1 MHRLGHYEKF
11 DAEAVLHELRSGGR
25 SNGRVALWGRSMGAA
40 TALIGA
46 YIKLSRRVRRL
57 HAIGATPILIC
68 AQALMCAARL
78 DPLVCCVL
86 ADSSFASLPMLVHD
100 LLDEKVGAVLVDAA
114 MGVVS
119 RSVAYRAGFKIS
131 DVRVDA
137 VAPVCPIML
146 VHGSEDTFIGLKHS
160 QALQRA
166 FQKTATLRVDE
177 GGKHDSRRPDDV
189 LVDCA
194 AFLLDH
200 LVGEA
205 AAVQELRAALTLTRG
220 LGRPPFAS
228 STNFT
233 SGADANRQ
241 KAVRATLTRGGAI
254 NTR

>member
-1 MHRLGHYEKF
+1 MC
-11 DAEAVLHELRSGGR
+11 
-25 SNGRVALWGRSMGAA
+25 
-40 TALIGA
+40 TA
-46 YIKLSRRVRRL
+46 K
-57 HAIGATPILIC
+57 
-68 AQALMCAARL
+68 L
-78 DPLVCCVL
+78 DPLVSCVI
-86 ADSSFASLPMLVHD
+86 ADSAFASLPMLVHD
-100 LLDEKVGAVLVDAA
+100 LLDEKVGSVLVDAA

-137 VAPVCPIML
+137 VAPVCPILL
-146 VHGSEDTFIGLKHS
+146 VHGSEDTFVGLKHS
-160 QALQRA
+160 RKLRDA

-200 LVGEA
+200 LVGEP
-205 AAVQELRAALTLTRG
+205 AAVPELRASLTLTRG

-241 KAVRATLTRGGAI
+241 KAVRATLTRGGALS
-254 NTR
+254 TG

>member
-1 MHRLGHYEKF
+1 M
-11 DAEAVLHELRSGGR
+11 
-25 SNGRVALWGRSMGAA
+25 
-40 TALIGA
+40 
-46 YIKLSRRVRRL
+46 
-57 HAIGATPILIC
+57 
-68 AQALMCAARL
+68 
-78 DPLVCCVL
+78 
-86 ADSSFASLPMLVHD
+86 
-100 LLDEKVGAVLVDAA
+100 LVDAA

-137 VAPVCPIML
+137 VAPVCPILL
-146 VHGSEDTFIGLKHS
+146 VHGSKDTFVET
-160 QALQRA
+160 QALARSSR
-166 FQKTATLRVDE
+166 TRLRRPRRSDDE

-200 LVGEA
+200 LVGEP
-205 AAVQELRAALTLTRG
+205 AAVPELRAALTLTRG

-241 KAVRATLTRGGAI
+241 KAVRATLTRGGRSSGWL
-254 NTR
+254 TRRLEYLVRRHEVPRGGRVLGHRARRRHQSD

>member
-1 MHRLGHYEKF
+1 MHRLGHFEKF

-46 YIKLSRRVRRL
+46 LIKLSRRVRRL

-86 ADSSFASLPMLVHD
+86 ADSAFASLPMLVHD

-137 VAPVCPIML
+137 VAPVCPILL
-146 VHGSEDTFIGLKHS
+146 VHESEDTFVKIRHS
-160 QALQRA
+160 EKLRDA

-200 LVGEA
+200 LVGDP
-205 AAVQELRAALTLTRG
+205 AAVSELRAALTLTRG

-241 KAVRATLTRGGAI
+241 KAVRATLTRGGAVSW
-254 NTR
+254 

>member
-1 MHRLGHYEKF
+1 
-11 DAEAVLHELRSGGR
+11 
-25 SNGRVALWGRSMGAA
+25 
-40 TALIGA
+40 
-46 YIKLSRRVRRL
+46 
-57 HAIGATPILIC
+57 
-68 AQALMCAARL
+68 
-78 DPLVCCVL
+78 
-86 ADSSFASLPMLVHD
+86 
-100 LLDEKVGAVLVDAA
+100 

-137 VAPVCPIML
+137 VAPVCPILL
-146 VHGSEDTFIGLKHS
+146 VHGSKDTFVGLKHS
-160 QALQRA
+160 EKLQEA
-166 FQKTATLRVDE
+166 FKNTATLRVDE

-200 LVGEA
+200 LVGEP
-205 AAVQELRAALTLTRG
+205 AAVPELRAALTLTRG

>member
-1 MHRLGHYEKF
+1 MI
-11 DAEAVLHELRSGGR
+11 S
-25 SNGRVALWGRSMGAA
+25 
-40 TALIGA
+40 T
-46 YIKLSRRVRRL
+46 
-57 HAIGATPILIC
+57 
-68 AQALMCAARL
+68 Q
-78 DPLVCCVL
+78 
-86 ADSSFASLPMLVHD
+86 
-100 LLDEKVGAVLVDAA
+100 VDAA

-137 VAPVCPIML
+137 VAPVCPILL
-146 VHGSEDTFIGLKHS
+146 VHGSKDTFVGLKHS
-160 QALQRA
+160 EKLRDA
-166 FQKTATLRVDE
+166 FQKTATLRVDD

-200 LVGEA
+200 LVGDA
-205 AAVQELRAALTLTRG
+205 AAVPELRAALTLTRG

-241 KAVRATLTRGGAI
+241 KAVRATLTRGGAVSA
-254 NTR
+254 